1 MANKKQIIAEIE
13 RLIKKIEKHSELQK
27 SVYVDSRTK
36 KPIRSLRLIDED
48 VWKEL
53 KYALVSNDEAAQ

>member
-1 MANKKQIIAEIE
+1 MATKKQIIAEFE

-36 KPIRSLRLIDED
+36 KPIRSLRLIDEELWKRLKD
-48 VWKEL
+48 VV
-53 KYALVSNDEAAQ
+53 VSGEEQ